1 MLLKMLDWIF
11 LAIFLVELLFFAKW
25 KLHEGRVFF
34 QMGWLEMR
42 REDLLALHMIGAV
55 SVILGVLIYHDN
67 PGNASGCGVGAYC
80 ACWNYG
86 LPEIGSGFGGDDSCQ
101 LCRSGYYGSRPG

>member
-25 KLHEGRVFF
+25 KLHEGRIFF
-34 QMGWLEMR
+34 WMGWLEIR
-42 REDLLALHMIGAV
+42 REDLLTLHIIGAV

-67 PGNASGCGVGAYC
+67 PGNAFNFITGSIG
-80 ACWNYG
+80 G
-86 LPEIGSGFGGDDSCQ
+86 LIW
-101 LCRSGYYGSRPG
+101 LATAVYMYYEGHRVQREFRKVIAGRRVRP